1 MIYNKLRKETL
12 RFLHSYS
19 RRPKLHDSPE
29 ICQTK
34 NSFTCLSQR
43 HSSYSVNTNTTN
55 QQLPT
60 PIVTSINVGHKNQ
73 DEILRLIFDD
83 HEAWNSSFCTR
94 NLSFFSNSLTTK
106 STGLFRNPEL
116 TSPQGFQV
124 AADKALNKAKFL
136 VNSICLASTEE
147 ELRMVVKNLDQLSN
161 VLCSVIDLAE
171 FVRNAHP
178 DQEFSQAANRTYV
191 YLCSYM
197 NTLNTNTELYKVLK
211 RVLSTPRI
219 SSHFSDEEVQVA
231 NVFLR
236 DFEKSGIHLPSS
248 QREQYV
254 KLSDKIIALG
264 CKFAQTPPNR
274 EIRQIEVYP
283 ASRLEG
289 LNPEYT
295 ESANSNRMA
304 ILPTNQWEMVLKY
317 VKDEQV
323 RKDMYIAANSAS
335 KSQID
340 TLENLL
346 RTRAELANL
355 VGMES
360 YGHMSLN
367 DKMVKT
373 PENVQTF
380 LRTLADHHRPKALAD
395 LQLLQKAKERYT
407 GSKIPATLNAWDRD
421 YYTVAVMSQSSAQPL
436 APISPFFSVGSVIQ
450 GLSNLFSRLYGISFQ
465 PAEVM
470 PGEVWHE
477 DVRKL
482 DVVDETEGKIGTI
495 YCDLFNRHGKFKNAA
510 HYTVRCSRRVDVN
523 HDNNENDHLISD
535 LSELNDLSSFNRGVK
550 VKGKTGLYQL
560 PVVVLMCDFARPR
573 GRNDPTLL
581 SWGEVETLFHEMGH
595 AMHSMI
601 GRTDF
606 HNVAGTRCPTD
617 FVELPSILME
627 HFVSSPQVLATFAN
641 HYQTRDPIPFNL
653 IKSHKKAHSTF
664 AAIDIQLQIV
674 MALLDQLYHSSLA
687 TTSSF
692 DTTAILANLQD
703 TVGLFPSVPKT
714 AWQIQFAHL
723 FGYGAGYYSYLFGQV
738 LAGKLWKEIFEKD
751 PLSREAGEKF
761 RRDVL
766 QWGGSRDPWLC
777 VGNALNDER
786 IIAGDNKSMLIVGEW
801 VDSL

>member
-1 MIYNKLRKETL
+1 MIYNRIRKEAI
-12 RFLHSYS
+12 RFLYS
-19 RRPKLHDSPE
+19 FSQRPKRCDSLA
-29 ICQTK
+29 IWQK
-34 NSFTCLSQR
+34 KSSFA
-43 HSSYSVNTNTTN
+43 H
-55 QQLPT
+55 QQFPT
-60 PIVTSINVGHKNQ
+60 PIVTSFSLGRKNQ
-73 DEILRLIFDD
+73 DESLRLIFDNYD
-83 HEAWNSSFCTR
+83 EWHSFCALQY
-94 NLSFFSNSLTTK
+94 NYFSSSLTTK
-106 STGLFRNPEL
+106 SAGLFRNPEL

-124 AADKALNKAKFL
+124 ATDKALNKAKSI
-136 VNSICLASTEE
+136 VNSIRIANTDD

-171 FVRNAHP
+171 FIRNAHP
-178 DQEFSQAANRTYV
+178 DQEFSQAANRAYV
-191 YLCSYM
+191 DLCSYM

-211 RVLSTPRI
+211 YVLSTPRI

-264 CKFAQTPPNR
+264 CKFAQTPPTR
-274 EIRQIEVYP
+274 AIKQIGVYP

-289 LNPEYT
+289 LNPEYI
-295 ESANSNRMA
+295 ENVNRNKVA
-304 ILPTNQWEMVLKY
+304 VLQTNQWEMVLKY

-340 TLENLL
+340 TLEDLL
-346 RTRAELANL
+346 RTRAALANL

-360 YGHMSLN
+360 YGHMFLN

-373 PENVQTF
+373 P
-380 LRTLADHHRPKALAD
+380 DHHRPKALAD
-395 LQLLQKAKERYT
+395 LKLLQKAKQKYT
-407 GSKIPATLNAWDRD
+407 DSKVPVTLNAWDRD
-421 YYTVAVMSQSSAQPL
+421 YYTAAVMSQSFTQPL
-436 APISPFFSVGSVIQ
+436 APISPYFSVGSVIQ
-450 GLSNLFSRLYGISFQ
+450 GLSMLFSRLYGISFQ
-465 PAEVM
+465 PAEVL

-482 DVVDETEGKIGTI
+482 DVVDETEGKVGTI
-495 YCDLFNRHGKFKNAA
+495 YCDLFHRHGKFQNAA
-510 HYTVRCSRRVDVN
+510 HYTVRCSRRVDVD
-523 HDNNENDHLISD
+523 HDNKSDYLISD
-535 LSELNDLSSFNRGVK
+535 NLDLTEFNDLPSFNRGVK
-550 VKGKTGLYQL
+550 VNGKTGLYQL
-560 PVVVLMCDFARPR
+560 PVVVLMCDFARPIS
-573 GRNDPTLL
+573 RNDPTLL
-581 SWGEVETLFHEMGH
+581 SWNEVETLFHEMGH

-627 HFVSSPQVLATFAN
+627 HFVSSPQVLEIFAN
-641 HYQTRDPIPFNL
+641 HYQTRDPIPHNL
-653 IKSHKKAHSTF
+653 IQSHKKAHSTF

-687 TTSSF
+687 TTPSF

-703 TVGLFPSVPKT
+703 TVGPFPSVPNT

-761 RRDVL
+761 RREVL

-777 VGNALNDER
+777 VGSALNDER
-786 IIAGDNKSMLIVGEW
+786 IVAGDNKSMLIVGEW